1 MSKEALDIDFD
12 SMFQQGVEYEVGGPP
27 QEGSTPKKDEG
38 NPQGLSDDKDKVEFI
53 VGKPPEIEGGEE
65 EGEEKESKKEVSAED
80 GKKSPSSEE
89 IDDKKD
95 ASGSFALAFAK
106 FQQDEGVISEFDEEE
121 LVKIAETDGEVGVL
135 KYLLELSKDKIYEEA
150 KALYGSDKQELLEF
164 FELKDAGVDGEVAK
178 ELVFQKS
185 NLDKLTKDS
194 LEGEDKEELRKS
206 ILTQHLKLTTRFS
219 DKKIKDTVEDLVSLG
234 KDEAEAVEALEE
246 LKVLNKQQIE
256 TAKKQVEEQEKA
268 RIQAINKYQTE
279 LKEYIYG
286 LTEIIEGQKI
296 NKSTQ
301 QKMEKL
307 LLDPVKDAQG
317 NVTNGLWAERA
328 KDPKKFEAHLA
339 YLLTSGLFY
348 GKTDVIKKSTKTK
361 VLNDFEEA
369 LKAKGSGVK
378 GKTVGTEKVDEFDMN
393 AFFRGKI

>member
-12 SMFQQGVEYEVGGPP
+12 SLFGQGVEYEVGNSPG
-27 QEGSTPKKDEG
+27 EGSTPENVDG
-38 NPQGLSDDKDKVEFI
+38 NLSPTEETEDKVEFI
-53 VGKPPEIEGGEE
+53 VGEPPEL
-65 EGEEKESKKEVSAED
+65 EGEEKEKEEEKEVSTQGDEKEA
-80 GKKSPSSEE
+80 PSSDD

-121 LVKIAETDGEVGVL
+121 LAKIAEEEGETGVM

-150 KALYGSDKQELLEF
+150 KEVYGGDKEELLEYF
-164 FELKDAGVDGEVAK
+164 KLKDAGVDGEVAK

-185 NLDKLTKDS
+185 NLDKLSKEG
-194 LEGEDKEELRKS
+194 LEGEDKEALRRD
-206 ILTQHLKLTTRFS
+206 ILTQHLKLTTRFT
-219 DKKIKDTVEDLVSLG
+219 DKKIKETVEDWVSLG
-234 KDEAEAVEALEE
+234 KDEAEAAEALEE
-246 LKVLNKQQIE
+246 LKVLNKQQLE
-256 TAKKQVEEQEKA
+256 AAEAQVKEQEKA
-268 RIQAINKYQTE
+268 KIEAVNKYKTE
-279 LKEYIYG
+279 LKDYIYG

-296 NKSTQ
+296 NKPTQ

-307 LLDPVKDAQG
+307 LLEPVKDIHG

-328 KDPKKFEAHLA
+328 KDPKKFDAHLS

-348 GKTDVIKKSTKTK
+348 GKTDVIKKTTKTK
-361 VLNDFEEA
+361 VLNEFEEA

-378 GKTVGTEKVDEFDMN
+378 GKPTGGNKADEFDMN
-393 AFFRGKI
+393 AFFRGKV

>member
-12 SMFQQGVEYEVGGPP
+12 SLFGQGVEYEVGGSPG
-27 QEGSTPKKDEG
+27 ESSTPENVGG
-38 NPQGLSDDKDKVEFI
+38 NMPPAEETEDKVEFI
-53 VGKPPEIEGGEE
+53 VGEPPEL
-65 EGEEKESKKEVSAED
+65 EGEEKEKEEEKEVSMQGDEKEAP
-80 GKKSPSSEE
+80 PSDD

-121 LVKIAETDGEVGVL
+121 LAKIVEEEGETGAM

-150 KALYGSDKQELLEF
+150 KEVYGGDKEELLEYF
-164 FELKDAGVDGEVAK
+164 KLKDAGVDGEVAK

-185 NLDKLTKDS
+185 NLDKLSKEG
-194 LEGEDKEELRKS
+194 LEGEDKEALRRD
-206 ILTQHLKLTTRFS
+206 ILTQHLKLTTRFT
-219 DKKIKDTVEDLVSLG
+219 DKKIKETIEDWVSLG
-234 KDEAEAVEALEE
+234 KDEAEAAEALEE
-246 LKVLNKQQIE
+246 LKVLNKQQLE
-256 TAKKQVEEQEKA
+256 AAEAQVKEQEKA
-268 RIQAINKYQTE
+268 KMEAVNKYKTE
-279 LKEYIYG
+279 LKDYIYG

-296 NKSTQ
+296 NKPTQ

-307 LLDPVKDAQG
+307 LLEPVKDIHG

-328 KDPKKFEAHLA
+328 KDPKKFDAHLS

-348 GKTDVIKKSTKTK
+348 GKTDVIKKTTKTK
-361 VLNDFEEA
+361 VLNEFEEA

-378 GKTVGTEKVDEFDMN
+378 GKPTGGNKADEFDMN
-393 AFFRGKI
+393 AFFRGKV